1 VRLYLAGPLFTDAER
16 AFNAALAARLEG
28 AGHRVFLPQRDSPQA
43 RGRGYAARIFKA
55 DRAGLEA
62 AEAVV
67 AVCDGALVDD
77 GTAWEI
83 GYACARGIPVIGL
96 RTDVRIAGRE
106 ERFNLMVQESVV
118 RLVRSP
124 ALVLDAVAALRP
136 RRASRRR
143 SGQNRPAPGARRGVR

>member
-16 AFNAALAARLEG
+16 AFNVALAARLEA

-43 RGRGYAARIFKA
+43 RGRGYAGRIFRA
-55 DRAGLEA
+55 DRAGLER

-106 ERFNLMVQESVV
+106 ERINLMVQESVAG
-118 RLVRSP
+118 LVRSP
-124 ALVLDAVAALRP
+124 ARVVAALARLRP
-136 RRASRRR
+136 RRSGGRGRRR
-143 SGQNRPAPGARRGVR
+143 RRPVRARPTPR